1 MINQSSLADVG
12 AQRGYV
18 KTRWCLPGLFMC
30 LGRRQWY
37 PIKDKL
43 GMWANLPSS
52 KESGTPQVTS
62 GSIIL
67 MPILVTQSKSSILL
81 VDLPWPSLDLHFWK
95 GYAIL
100 GLDMWILTHSSTLAW
115 EISWTEEAGR
125 LQSMGSLRIA
135 WLSDFS
141 FTFHFHALEKEMAT
155 HSSILAW
162 RIPGT
167 GEPGGLPSMGS
178 HRVKQLSS
186 SSMWI
191 LWQQW
196 EWCSLSMAGERTW
209 SHPWNICLISYHWGC
224 VSYNQ
229 PPQDQLYLYCY
240 PSLVYSRIQAQSKTY
255 TVS

>member
-1 MINQSSLADVG
+1 MNSNTKYPIWVVSLATIYPQMDPSKSWMKSTTHRHALWCFLFLWLFLECLLLYRMINQSSLADVG

-18 KTRWCLPGLFMC
+18 KTSCLPGLFMC

-100 GLDMWILTHSSTLAW
+100 GLDMWILTHSSALAW

-125 LQSMGSLRIA
+125 LQSMGSLRIRH
-135 WLSDFS
+135 D
-141 FTFHFHALEKEMAT
+141 
-155 HSSILAW
+155 
-162 RIPGT
+162 
-167 GEPGGLPSMGS
+167 
-178 HRVKQLSS
+178 
-186 SSMWI
+186 
-191 LWQQW
+191 
-196 EWCSLSMAGERTW
+196 
-209 SHPWNICLISYHWGC
+209 
-224 VSYNQ
+224 
-229 PPQDQLYLYCY
+229 
-240 PSLVYSRIQAQSKTY
+240 
-255 TVS
+255 